1 MKEDNLKYKTGI
13 RRLGAV
19 IVDTLVFVPLEFADN
34 FVQANLGNKIGLV
47 FWLTFMTALTIFYFV
62 FMHYNYG
69 QTFGKMVANVKVV
82 NLDLTR
88 NLTIRQA
95 LLRNSFYIAVE
106 TIGLLYFVVE
116 LISGDLSTRELLD
129 GFDEFGGT
137 VVLIWV
143 LLELLS
149 MLIND
154 KRRAIHDF
162 IAGSV
167 VIKTDIV
174 YKTLR

>member
-1 MKEDNLKYKTGI
+1 MTEVNLKYKTGL
-13 RRLGAV
+13 RRLGAAV
-19 IVDTLVFVPLEFADN
+19 VDTLVFVPLAFADN
-34 FVQANLGNKIGLV
+34 FVRANLDNKIGLV
-47 FWLTFMTALTIFYFV
+47 FWLTFMTALTIFYSV
-62 FMHYNYG
+62 FMHYTYG
-69 QTFGKMVANVKVV
+69 QTLGKMVANVKVV

-95 LLRNSFYIAVE
+95 LLRDSFYIAVE

-116 LISGDLSTRELLD
+116 LISLDLSTTELLD
-129 GFDEFGGT
+129 GFDDFGGI
-137 VVLIWV
+137 VALIWV

-149 MLIND
+149 MLTND

-167 VIKTDIV
+167 VIKTDNRQ
-174 YKTLR
+174 KTYR